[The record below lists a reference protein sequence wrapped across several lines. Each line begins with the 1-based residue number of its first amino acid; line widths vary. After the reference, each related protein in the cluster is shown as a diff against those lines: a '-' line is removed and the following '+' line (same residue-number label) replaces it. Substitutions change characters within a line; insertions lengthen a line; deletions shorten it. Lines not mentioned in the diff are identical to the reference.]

1 MHVCVGCKRT
11 AVGSLLCNP
20 TMEPFFASSGNTSPC
35 RVREGTEMEEME
47 KKSKMSCIGDYM
59 EMGLLSD
66 WDITKYQYLVE
77 IRTSFLLN
85 SFRKKDL
92 LRKFLVCEL
101 KKIMTMSAIF

>member
-1 MHVCVGCKRT
+1 
-11 AVGSLLCNP
+11 
-20 TMEPFFASSGNTSPC
+20 MEPFFASSGNTSPC
-35 RVREGTEMEEME
+35 RVREGTEMEE
-47 KKSKMSCIGDYM
+47 KSKMSCIRDYM

-92 LRKFLVCEL
+92 LRKFLVSEL

>member
-1 MHVCVGCKRT
+1 
-11 AVGSLLCNP
+11 
-20 TMEPFFASSGNTSPC
+20 
-35 RVREGTEMEEME
+35 
-47 KKSKMSCIGDYM
+47 M

-92 LRKFLVCEL
+92 LRKFLVSEL
-101 KKIMTMSAIF
+101 KKMMTMSAIF

>member
-1 MHVCVGCKRT
+1 
-11 AVGSLLCNP
+11 
-20 TMEPFFASSGNTSPC
+20 
-35 RVREGTEMEEME
+35 MEEME
-47 KKSKMSCIGDYM
+47 EKSKMSCIGDYM

-92 LRKFLVCEL
+92 LIGRKFLVSEL

>member
-1 MHVCVGCKRT
+1 
-11 AVGSLLCNP
+11 
-20 TMEPFFASSGNTSPC
+20 
-35 RVREGTEMEEME
+35 MEEME
-47 KKSKMSCIGDYM
+47 EKSKMSCIGDYM

-77 IRTSFLLN
+77 IRTSLILLN

-92 LRKFLVCEL
+92 LRKFLVSEL

>member
-1 MHVCVGCKRT
+1 
-11 AVGSLLCNP
+11 
-20 TMEPFFASSGNTSPC
+20 
-35 RVREGTEMEEME
+35 MEEME
-47 KKSKMSCIGDYM
+47 EKSKMSCIGDYM

-92 LRKFLVCEL
+92 LRKFLVSEL

>member
-1 MHVCVGCKRT
+1 
-11 AVGSLLCNP
+11 
-20 TMEPFFASSGNTSPC
+20 
-35 RVREGTEMEEME
+35 
-47 KKSKMSCIGDYM
+47 M

-92 LRKFLVCEL
+92 LRKFLVSEL
-101 KKIMTMSAIF
+101 KKILERLRFTFTPNCKRELAPRDQVFPLFFVQRLLLLHKNK

>member
-1 MHVCVGCKRT
+1 MPAPRMHVCVGCKQT
-11 AVGSLLCNP
+11 ALGSLLCNL
-20 TMEPFFASSGNTSPC
+20 TMEPFFASSRNTSPY
-35 RVREGTEMEEME
+35 RVREGTKME
-47 KKSKMSCIGDYM
+47 

-92 LRKFLVCEL
+92 LRKFLVSEL